1 MTTTKRTG
9 SVRRR
14 HARNCASRK
23 GKRCRCSGSWQFRAR
38 TPGGDRI
45 EQGGFPTRE
54 DADEALSAILRE
66 VARGTYRRVEPIG
79 FSEFAERWL
88 GNVRPTVRE
97 ATHVSYSG
105 AVKNHLTPYLGDTD
119 LRAVTPETVRQF
131 VAAKSEAK
139 RPNGEPAWSPK
150 TIANLLG
157 VAKLVFGAA
166 VESGQ
171 VAVSPAERVKPPR
184 RERAE
189 REIPTADELARAC
202 SVAGDPWAL
211 IFELLSWTGLRRGE
225 ALALTWGA
233 IDLPAA
239 RIHVRASRGRYGEGA
254 PKSAAGRRIVPL
266 TPSAVAALRRHRL
279 AQAPDAAEDG
289 GRVFCSATG
298 GPVDGDN
305 LTRAWTRSLRKAGV
319 RHMPL
324 HSLRHLAAS
333 RMIAT
338 GASPKAVQAVIG
350 HASIQLTYDTYGH
363 LLPDSLDA
371 LAAGLGTLS
380 EAPGAAAGVTA
391 GDTGR
396 AEGLAN

>member
-23 GKRCRCSGSWQFRAR
+23 GGRCRCSGSWQFRAR

-54 DADEALSAILRE
+54 DADEALRTILRE

-88 GNVRPTVRE
+88 ETVRPTVRE

-105 AVKNHLTPYLGDTD
+105 AVKNHLTPYLGATD
-119 LRAVTPETVRQF
+119 LRAVTPETIRLF
-131 VAAKSEAK
+131 VAAKAEAK
-139 RPNGEPAWSPK
+139 RPNGGPAWSPK
-150 TIANLLG
+150 TIANVLG

-202 SVAGDPWAL
+202 AVAGDPWAL

-225 ALALTWGA
+225 LLALSWGA

-239 RIHVRASRGRYGEGA
+239 RVHVRASRGRYGEGA
-254 PKSAAGRRIVPL
+254 PKSSAGRRIVPL
-266 TPSAVAALRRHRL
+266 TPAIVSALRRHKL
-279 AQAPDAAEDG
+279 ATAPDPAEDG

-298 GPVDGDN
+298 GPIDGDN
-305 LTRAWTRSLRKAGV
+305 LTRAWTRSLRKAGC
-319 RHMPL
+319 RHLPL
-324 HSLRHLAAS
+324 HSLRHLAVS
-333 RMIAT
+333 RMIAS
-338 GASPKAVQAVIG
+338 GASPKAIQSVVG
-350 HASIQLTYDTYGH
+350 HASIQLTFDTYGH
-363 LLPDSLDA
+363 LLPDDLDA
-371 LAAGLGTLS
+371 LARGLG
-380 EAPGAAAGVTA
+380 AMAAAAGVTA

>member
-1 MTTTKRTG
+1 MSTRTG

-14 HARNCASRK
+14 HARTCASRK
-23 GKRCRCSGSWQFRAR
+23 GGRCRCDGSWQIRLRTSDGRRVEQSGFRS
-38 TPGGDRI
+38 
-45 EQGGFPTRE
+45 RE
-54 DADEALSAILRE
+54 DAAAELADLLLE
-66 VARGTYRRVEPIG
+66 VDRGTYRRVEPIG
-79 FSEFAERWL
+79 FAEFAENWL
-88 GNVRPTVRE
+88 ETVRPTVRE
-97 ATHVSYSG
+97 ATHVSYRG
-105 AVKNHLTPYLGDTD
+105 AVANHLTPYLGGMD
-119 LRAVTPETVRQF
+119 LRAITPETVRRF
-131 VAAKSEAK
+131 VAAKAEAK
-139 RPNGEPAWSPK
+139 SARGESAWSPK

-166 VESGQ
+166 VESGRLS
-171 VAVSPAERVKPPR
+171 VSPAERVKPPR
-184 RERAE
+184 RERVE
-189 REIPTADELARAC
+189 REIPTADELARARA
-202 SVAGDPWAL
+202 VAGDPWAL

-225 ALALTWGA
+225 ALALSWGA

-239 RIHVRASRGRYGEGA
+239 RVHVRVSRGRYGEGA

-266 TPSAVAALRRHRL
+266 TPAMVSALRRHKL
-279 AQAPDAAEDG
+279 ATAPDAAEDG

-298 GPVDGDN
+298 GPIDGDN
-305 LTRAWTRSLRKAGV
+305 LTRQWARSLRKAGV
-319 RHMPL
+319 RHLPL

-371 LAAGLGTLS
+371 LAAGLGSLS
-380 EAPGAAAGVTA
+380 EAPGAAAGVTS

>member
-54 DADEALSAILRE
+54 DADEALRTILRE
-66 VARGTYRRVEPIG
+66 VDRGTYRRVEPIG

-88 GNVRPTVRE
+88 ETVRPTVRE
-97 ATHVSYSG
+97 ATHVSYAG
-105 AVKNHLTPYLGDTD
+105 AVANHLRPFLGGVD
-119 LRAVTPETVRQF
+119 LRAITPETVRQF
-131 VAAKSEAK
+131 VAAKSAAK
-139 RPNGEPAWSPK
+139 RPNGEPVWSPK
-150 TIANLLG
+150 TVTNLLG
-157 VAKLVFGAA
+157 VAKLIFGAA

-184 RERAE
+184 RERVE

-202 SVAGDPWAL
+202 SVAGNPWAT

-266 TPSAVAALRRHRL
+266 TPAMVSALRRHRL

-298 GPVDGDN
+298 GPIDGDN

-319 RHMPL
+319 RHLAL
-324 HSLRHLAAS
+324 HSLRHLAVS
-333 RMIAT
+333 RMIAS
-338 GASPKAVQAVIG
+338 GASPKAIQSVVG
-350 HASIQLTYDTYGH
+350 HASIGLTFDTYGH
-363 LLPDSLDA
+363 LLPDDLDA
-371 LAAGLGTLS
+371 LARGLG
-380 EAPGAAAGVTA
+380 AMAAASGVTA